1 MKPRENGS
9 EDFVMTFP
17 QGICDHAIDGLK
29 AKRLLPRDLAVLM
42 AVLGNVNWR
51 SGRANVTPTGLA
63 MQMGILSSNCI
74 ASITRLRKELLI
86 SRVRDRHTGDNYFLI
101 NPKVAAV
108 GGPQRRGH
116 LWAQFKAS
124 LE

>member
-1 MKPRENGS
+1 
-9 EDFVMTFP
+9 MTFP
-17 QGICDHAIDGLK
+17 QGICDHAIDALK
-29 AKRLLPRDLAVLM
+29 TKRLQPRDLAVLM
-42 AVLGNVNWR
+42 AVLGNMNWR
-51 SGRANVTPTGLA
+51 SGRAKITASGLA
-63 MQMGILSSNCI
+63 TQMGILRSNCVT
-74 ASITRLRKELLI
+74 SIGRLRKELLI
-86 SRVRDRHTGDNYFLI
+86 SRVADPHTGENYYLV